1 MADYD
6 GEYHQQPLQPDVHE
20 LDSCGC
26 LKPPGCYGRHG
37 WHFNGD
43 GAAYER
49 CPAYEAAVKR
59 SGGRRTTK
67 RRRR

>member
-1 MADYD
+1 MADHE
-6 GEYHQQPLQPDVHE
+6 GEYWQAPLQPAVHE

-37 WHFNGD
+37 WHFNAG
-43 GAAYER
+43 GAVYER

-59 SGGRRTTK
+59 AGGRQTTK
-67 RRRR
+67 RRRQ